1 MRGWLPKEPSLQ
13 VNKTII
19 ATNKGKTEIDDKA
32 IKALGIANAVM
43 IGSFL
48 GTYDLIDP
56 FNKSIELTILS
67 WSIFVPTVILANILI
82 YRHFKKQKTPTKK
95 LKT

>member
-32 IKALGIANAVM
+32 IKAL
-43 IGSFL
+43 GSFL